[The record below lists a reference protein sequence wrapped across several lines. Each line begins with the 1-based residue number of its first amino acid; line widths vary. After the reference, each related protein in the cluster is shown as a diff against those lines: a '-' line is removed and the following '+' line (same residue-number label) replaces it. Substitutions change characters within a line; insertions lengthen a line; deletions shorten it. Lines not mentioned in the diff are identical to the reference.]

1 MVSVANLNLS
11 SSMCYLCSGDMRLAV
26 QQPEGEDLN
35 EWLAVHTV
43 DCYNEL
49 SLLVG
54 TVAEFI
60 NDTDHPSMTVKG
72 FEFRWADKA
81 HPTPVS
87 VSAREYIDFVLT
99 WVEAQINDET
109 IFPTSVDVE
118 FPVDFRS
125 IVGSM
130 MKRMWRIYAFL
141 YEGAGV
147 YEAFKSIKS
156 GSGEQQVP
164 ASRHL
169 HTCCKHFVFFV
180 LEFNLVPESEL
191 NIMHE
196 LVETFVAKAQ
206 GAAAAAASS

>member
-1 MVSVANLNLS
+1 MSRLTI
-11 SSMCYLCSGDMRLAV
+11 SMPDQM
-26 QQPEGEDLN
+26 
-35 EWLAVHTV
+35 
-43 DCYNEL
+43 
-49 SLLVG
+49 
-54 TVAEFI
+54 
-60 NDTDHPSMTVKG
+60 ND
-72 FEFRWADKA
+72 
-81 HPTPVS
+81 
-87 VSAREYIDFVLT
+87 

-118 FPVDFRS
+118 FPGDFRS

-147 YEAFKSIKS
+147 YEAFKSITT
-156 GSGEQQVP
+156 GAGEDQVP

-191 NIMHE
+191 AIMQE
-196 LVETFVAKAQ
+196 LVDTFVAKEQTATS
-206 GAAAAAASS
+206 AAAASSS

>member
-1 MVSVANLNLS
+1 MLMAFR
-11 SSMCYLCSGDMRLAV
+11 SGDMRLAV
-26 QQPEGEDLN
+26 QQPVGEDKN

-54 TVAEFI
+54 TVAESI
-60 NDTDHPSMTVKG
+60 TDSEHPSMTVKG

-99 WVEAQINDET
+99 WVEAQINDEN

-118 FPVDFRS
+118 FPEDFHA

-130 MKRMWRIYAFL
+130 MKRMWRIFAFL
-141 YEGAGV
+141 YEGSGL
-147 YEAFKSIKS
+147 YEAFKSIKT
-156 GSGEQQVP
+156 GPADNEVP

-180 LEFNLVPESEL
+180 LEFNLVPEAEL
-191 NIMHE
+191 DIMKD
-196 LVETFVAKAQ
+196 LVDTFIAKEQAAH
-206 GAAAAAASS
+206 GAAAAAGAAAK